1 MRLVELEVFSF
12 PMPFRTVFRHAS
24 ARRDRT
30 ENLIV
35 AARSSC
41 GRTGYGEGCPRSY
54 VSGESVASGLAFIAR
69 HRDSLTSEIHDVP
82 SLKQWMV
89 RHLAEIDRNPA
100 AFCAVELAILDLLGQ
115 VSGSPVEK
123 LLRIPELAGKFR
135 YSAVLGDAP
144 YPVYRWQLHRYR
156 RFGFH
161 DFKIKLSGDL
171 HKDRRKL
178 REFRAAPGLLRVR
191 LDANNLWESAEEC
204 IAHIKALEHDF
215 PAIEEPLEA
224 GDFGGFG
231 AVARHCGTRV
241 ILDESL
247 LRVGQLDALGDADH
261 WIVNVRVSKMGGI
274 IRSLAVAEA
283 AAERGIGIIV
293 GAQVGETSIL
303 TRAGLA
309 VMSGI
314 GRRLVAAEGAFG
326 TRLLRED
333 LASPCLMF
341 GPGGVLRAEDAVGK
355 RRFGL
360 GLHVRRD
367 LLEVVAPVP

>member
-1 MRLVELEVFSF
+1 MRLVELEVFTF
-12 PMPFRTVFRHAS
+12 PMPFRAVFRHAS

-35 AARSSC
+35 AAHSSC

-54 VSGESVASGLAFIAR
+54 VSGESVASGLAFIEK
-69 HRDSLTSEIHDVP
+69 HRDSLTSGIHDVP

-115 VSGSPVEK
+115 VSASPVEK
-123 LLRIPELAGKFR
+123 LLGIPELAGNFR
-135 YSAVLGDAP
+135 YSAVLGDSP

-156 RFGFH
+156 RFGFR

-171 HKDRRKL
+171 RKDRGKMRV
-178 REFRAAPGLLRVR
+178 FRRAPDLLRVR
-191 LDANNLWESAEEC
+191 LDANNLWESADEC
-204 IAHIKALEHDF
+204 TAHIKALEHDF
-215 PAIEEPLEA
+215 LAIEEPLNV
-224 GDFGGFG
+224 GDLEGFG
-231 AVARHCGTRV
+231 AVARNCGTRV

-247 LRVGQLDALGDADH
+247 LRAEQLDALGGAGR
-261 WIVNVRVSKMGGI
+261 WIVNIRVSKMGGI
-274 IRSLAVAEA
+274 IRSLAVADA
-283 AAERGIGIIV
+283 AAKRGIGVIV

-314 GRRLVAAEGAFG
+314 GRNHVAAEGAFG

-367 LLEVVAPVP
+367 PLEVVEPVP